1 MSDDNPM
8 AASMKT
14 MTYTMPLISVVF
26 GFTLPAGLGLYW
38 VASAAVR
45 SVQQLAVNK
54 YLSKKSIDDIIKENQ
69 EKAKKKREKKGTS
82 AEEIN
87 KMATTSTRNVG
98 TSSSKA
104 KGRAIDAEKEEKIR
118 KAQEL
123 AKNAKPGS
131 LTSKANLVNKY
142 NSGGCGTGMNGM
154 KGSIRVSAKTLDD
167 AITEALIQLGVTS
180 DRLEYNVIEK
190 GSAGFLGI
198 GMKQAVIEA
207 WKKEDKEEEEFLKA
221 VEETIRENPVKEYFA
236 KEDNVKEDDVKEH
249 QAEEAA
255 KKEEAVREEK
265 TEKEEASANAK
276 EEKSEPVSVK
286 EKELLAKVED
296 ETIRYVEQFVKDTLK
311 AMDMDVEI
319 TSSIDKDGAL
329 YVDMKGENMGILI
342 GKRGQTL
349 DSLQYLA
356 NRVANKH
363 QSGYVRVKLDT
374 ENYRARREET
384 LKHLA
389 KNIAHK
395 VKRNR
400 RPVILEPM
408 NPYERRIIHSTLQ
421 SDPYVTTHS
430 EGEEPYRKVV
440 VTLKR

>member
-1 MSDDNPM
+1 
-8 AASMKT
+8 
-14 MTYTMPLISVVF
+14 
-26 GFTLPAGLGLYW
+26 
-38 VASAAVR
+38 
-45 SVQQLAVNK
+45 
-54 YLSKKSIDDIIKENQ
+54 
-69 EKAKKKREKKGTS
+69 
-82 AEEIN
+82 
-87 KMATTSTRNVG
+87 
-98 TSSSKA
+98 
-104 KGRAIDAEKEEKIR
+104 
-118 KAQEL
+118 
-123 AKNAKPGS
+123 
-131 LTSKANLVNKY
+131 
-142 NSGGCGTGMNGM
+142 M
-154 KGSIRVSAKTLDD
+154 KGSIRVSTKTLDD

>member
-1 MSDDNPM
+1 
-8 AASMKT
+8 
-14 MTYTMPLISVVF
+14 
-26 GFTLPAGLGLYW
+26 
-38 VASAAVR
+38 
-45 SVQQLAVNK
+45 
-54 YLSKKSIDDIIKENQ
+54 
-69 EKAKKKREKKGTS
+69 
-82 AEEIN
+82 
-87 KMATTSTRNVG
+87 
-98 TSSSKA
+98 
-104 KGRAIDAEKEEKIR
+104 
-118 KAQEL
+118 
-123 AKNAKPGS
+123 
-131 LTSKANLVNKY
+131 
-142 NSGGCGTGMNGM
+142 M

-236 KEDNVKEDDVKEH
+236 KEDNVKEDDVKEKSDVAEKES
-249 QAEEAA
+249 AEEAA